1 MQKAIIRQWSIH
13 DLQILKEYGWK
24 LNNLPDILRLPQPST
39 ERIKSRRALTY
50 SLLVLS
56 AWVLAA
62 CGGIDSPTQ
71 ASMPIIQTELTKAPT
86 VEVADLVETL
96 EPALPPLP
104 AHILSM
110 DIDGIQFLLDEF
122 GEPEPIEFGIPSFET
137 SYRYPRNDSD
147 HPEESEIFNEQTPIN
162 IDTIDS
168 PPFSGYEIVI
178 GPHQVDSERLISQSW
193 EFAANSVG
201 SLLDRTLTGSHGG
214 SARMDLESGRLYI
227 DQLAQRMDANNT
239 ITIHSAK
246 SQMGDGGGG
255 MVIVPP
261 TSPGIDMNTKLSVE
275 MIRQLL
281 QTPTAIDNSMNPAI
295 AMFNHMAPYQPAQ
308 VEMQL
313 QPNNLIMSDQS
324 GGIVYFSPETR
335 QIMIGVNIIGA
346 SNLLPDQDK
355 YQNDDVI
362 VQAALVNEFTNVI
375 VELLNENP
383 ELQTAMFAQLAEE
396 LGSNPDELLQRA
408 IKIID
413 ETVINSSDPNAVE
426 QLKNVQRERIKMN
439 LFDEITSSVIMLQY
453 LDTIP

>member
-24 LNNLPDILRLPQPST
+24 LNNLPDILRLPQPSP
-39 ERIKSRRALTY
+39 ERIKNRRALTL

-56 AWVLAA
+56 SMLLAA
-62 CGGIDSPTQ
+62 CGGMPTSTQ
-71 ASMPIIQTELTKAPT
+71 ASIPIIQTELTNTPYS
-86 VEVADLVETL
+86 EVSQATETP
-96 EPALPPLP
+96 EPILPPLP
-104 AHILSM
+104 AHILAM
-110 DIDGIQFLLDEF
+110 DIDGIQFLIDEF
-122 GEPEPIEFGIPSFET
+122 GEPEPIEFGVPSFEVA
-137 SYRYPRNDSD
+137 YRYPNNDSN
-147 HPEESEIFNEQTPIN
+147 HPENSEVFNDQTPID
-162 IDTIDS
+162 IDTINS
-168 PPFSGYEIVI
+168 TPFTGFEIVI

-201 SLLDRTLTGSHGG
+201 SLLDRTLSGSHGG
-214 SARMDLESGRLYI
+214 SARMDIESGRLYI

-255 MVIVPP
+255 MVIIPP
-261 TSPGIDMNTKLSVE
+261 ASPGMDMNSRLSVE
-275 MIRQLL
+275 MIRQVL
-281 QTPTAIDNSMNPAI
+281 QTPTALDNSMNPAI

-355 YQNDDVI
+355 YQSDDVI

-383 ELQTAMFAQLAEE
+383 DLQTAMFAQLAEE
-396 LGSNPDELLQRA
+396 LGSTPDELLQRA

-413 ETVINSSDPNAVE
+413 ETVINSSDPNAVD
-426 QLKNVQRERIKMN
+426 QLKNVQRERIRMN
-439 LFDEITSSVIMLQY
+439 LFDEITSSIIMLQY
-453 LDTIP
+453 IDSIP